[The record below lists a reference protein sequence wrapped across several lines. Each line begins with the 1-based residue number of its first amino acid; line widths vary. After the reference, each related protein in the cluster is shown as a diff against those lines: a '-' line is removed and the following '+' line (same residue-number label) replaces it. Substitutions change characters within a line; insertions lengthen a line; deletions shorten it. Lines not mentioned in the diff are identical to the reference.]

1 MTRVLAVD
9 VGTSAVKVALV
20 TDGDVVAAAA
30 ADHPLSAPRAGWA
43 EQHPDDWWRATV
55 RAANLLRGRT
65 SFDDID
71 AVAVTGQMQDL
82 VCLDGDGSPVRPAIL
97 YSDVRAAA
105 EHERLGA
112 ELGPAWAAAIGATPD
127 PSHVA
132 AKWRWLVD
140 HEPDHVGRTRTVVF
154 GAAGAVVHRLT
165 GVACCDPSTA
175 ATTGLYEL
183 DRRRWWP
190 PAVDALGVPVPA
202 ITDVGA
208 VAGALSAAAADTI
221 GAVAGT
227 PVVHANGD
235 AVATTIGVCGTL
247 LDRPYAYL
255 GTSGWVAVSTAQ
267 PRRVP
272 GVIVLPGLAPRH
284 WVAAAQLSVVGAAPD
299 WAREHLLGGVTH
311 PELDALAAEGGCA
324 AADGVL
330 FVPTLDGTRAAPS
343 ATGVLLGVRRATAAA
358 TIAAAVVEGVAH
370 AVRQL
375 LMAVAP
381 GAGELAVCGG
391 ASRSPALVQ
400 AVADV
405 TGCQVVRVTAEH
417 AAVLGAATAAH
428 LALGAPVPT
437 PPPAGDAIR
446 PDEARAA
453 VHRRVA
459 STFDAVLPT
468 MTPLLISL
476 GEVRAHPR
484 EDPS

>member
-20 TDGDVVAAAA
+20 NDGDVEAAAA
-30 ADHPLSAPRAGWA
+30 ADHPLDAPRPGWA
-43 EQHPDDWWRATV
+43 EQHPDDWWTATA
-55 RAANLLRGRT
+55 RAATALRGQA

-82 VCLDGDGSPVRPAIL
+82 VCLDDGGAPVRPAIL

-105 EHERLGA
+105 EHERLVA
-112 ELGPAWAAAIGATPD
+112 ALGPEWAAAIGATPD

-132 AKWRWLVD
+132 AKWHWLVD
-140 HEPDHVGRTRTVVF
+140 HEPEHVARTQTVVF

-190 PAVDALGVPVPA
+190 PAVDALGIPVPA
-202 ITDVGA
+202 ITDVA
-208 VAGALSAAAADTI
+208 AIAGVLTAAAGDAI
-221 GAVAGT
+221 GVAAGT

-235 AVATTIGVCGTL
+235 AVATTVGVCGMV

-255 GTSGWVAVSTAQ
+255 GTSGWVAVSTAE
-267 PRRVP
+267 PRRIP
-272 GVIVLPGLAPRH
+272 AVIVLPGLGPGH

-299 WAREHLLGGVTH
+299 WARDHLLGGVTH
-311 PELDALAAEGGCA
+311 PDLEALAAEGGCA

-330 FVPTLDGTRAAPS
+330 FVPTLDGTRAVPS
-343 ATGVLLGVRRATAAA
+343 ATGVLLGVRRATTAA

-370 AVRQL
+370 VVRQL
-375 LMAVAP
+375 LNVVAP
-381 GAGELAVCGG
+381 GAVDLAVCGG

-405 TGCQVVRVTAEH
+405 TGCHVGRVSAEH

-428 LALGAPVPT
+428 LALGAPALA
-437 PPPAGDAIR
+437 PPLAGDPVR

-459 STFDAVLPT
+459 STFDAVVPT
-468 MTPLLISL
+468 MTPLLTSL

-484 EDPS
+484 ENPS